1 MDPRD
6 CDGNIFLLS
15 KAEPLD
21 MSKLLS
27 KLASDDPEEFLE
39 WMKCN
44 VLGRLFYCDDGTF
57 AFCQAGYRQQL
68 DGAVFSQLRLEDLSS
83 AVRSNPRLVPNWE
96 GEGSTLH
103 WMQFIVSTKEY
114 RSYLR
119 LRMRD
124 QDRRIVGVSLC
135 PQPNP
140 APDACYLVACAPPLY
155 MPLFRTLTSDKDY
168 ARYVES
174 VLKCKLPGTD
184 ISAVRWFKSF
194 AYWVRFD
201 ADIPSFLNFDVMY
214 TYGLHPQGWTAG
226 KVFVIV
232 GEQGTGKS
240 EKVNQFCGFLPK
252 ANFVDASMSMITT
265 NKFNAS
271 LIKPKWICHEA
282 GKDWYKKMNSE
293 FLRSMVTDMTSMHD
307 FEQKFGKMLRIMG
320 AVMAI
325 VVADRAGGPATV
337 AEREE
342 RRLVM
347 IKVAKD
353 PKNPAD
359 YTNFH
364 KAVHLFS
371 QLFAHSNENLTEFR
385 EQFRQSFVNYLGPMF
400 DYISPSGLVVPRVLH
415 GRDGFEDALGD
426 EQTAA
431 VKKSSGPPAKRAKTA
446 VSTSAASAANAC
458 AKHLAATSLIV
469 PVLDPNVWYYLFHNL
484 SVFHEPDSID
494 RKHSLLRTL
503 IHRSW
508 THDNTEF
515 RYVGLDGQEVVSNAT
530 MYSLYSEYSDAEK
543 STDSEFIHT
552 AETRALAK
560 TDAFYKMLA
569 KFKSLMV
576 VRHMMAM
583 GPEAMTAWP
592 RLLTIETALW
602 ILGLWMNYLGNGG
615 KIRLDQPMW
624 GDACSMQEYLVP
636 AARLLLSRLSGRDT
650 FSSGKHVEIS
660 QADIRSVLKIDS
672 SAYLGMS
679 GKGLQLRPVQMHWGP
694 FSILRGLVRE
704 DPIFRPSDEEIAS
717 ILRMIGGE
725 ALLVDKNRADYDW
738 LISSTPTHLMKQ
750 MCKTIE
756 TVGVDGVDEQSRIY
770 YALFAD
776 QFSDGPFGLMKK
788 DEFYA
793 TLARIEVNVPKPRRN
808 AVYRPPVTLRSS
820 PADLGDTGGDQF
832 SVAPAPVGLPTAA
845 AKAKEVK
852 QARHEEMFSSERSPI
867 LEVSSDEFEYPNVSQ
882 GGPRDSPTQSLAFEQ
897 EEHSSSSQ

>member
-27 KLASDDPEEFLE
+27 KLASDDPDEFLE
-39 WMKCN
+39 WMRCN
-44 VLGRLFYCDDGTF
+44 ILGRLFYCDDGTF
-57 AFCQAGYRQQL
+57 AFCSAGYRQQL
-68 DGAVFSQLRLEDLSS
+68 DGAVFSQLRLEDLSA

-96 GEGSTLH
+96 GEGSSLH
-103 WMQFIVSTKEY
+103 WMQFVVSTKEY

-124 QDRRIVGVSLC
+124 QERRIVGVSLC

-155 MPLFRTLTSDKDY
+155 MPLCRTLTSDKDY
-168 ARYVES
+168 AQYVQS
-174 VLKCKLPGTD
+174 VLSCKLPGTN

-194 AYWVRFD
+194 IYWVRFD
-201 ADIPSFLNFDVMY
+201 SDIPSHLNFLAMY
-214 TYGLHPQGWTAG
+214 TYALHPQGWTSG
-226 KVFVIV
+226 KIVVIV

-240 EKVNQFCGFLPK
+240 EQVNQLCGFLNK
-252 ANFVDASMSMITT
+252 VNYTEASMAMITT

-293 FLRSMVTDMTSMHD
+293 FLRSMVTEMTSMHD

-320 AVMAI
+320 AVMPI
-325 VVADRAGGPATV
+325 VVADRSGGPATI

-342 RRLVM
+342 RRLIM

-353 PKNPAD
+353 PKNAAD

-364 KAVHLFS
+364 KAFQLFS
-371 QLFAHSNENLTEFR
+371 QLFSHSNENLTEFR
-385 EQFRQSFVNYLGPMF
+385 EQFRQAFVNYLGPLF

-446 VSTSAASAANAC
+446 VSTSAASAANEC
-458 AKHLAATSLIV
+458 ARHFAHTGSIIPLI
-469 PVLDPNVWYYLFHNL
+469 DPEAWYYLFHNL
-484 SVFHEPDSID
+484 GVFHEPDSID
-494 RKHSLLRTL
+494 RKHSLQRTL
-503 IHRSW
+503 WHRTW
-508 THDNTEF
+508 THDHTPFTYTDINGNEGT
-515 RYVGLDGQEVVSNAT
+515 YTDTLYT
-530 MYSLYSEYSDAEK
+530 IYSQWSDTDK
-543 STDSEFIHT
+543 STNGDFIHT

-560 TDAFYKMLA
+560 TDTYYKMLA
-569 KFKSLMV
+569 KFKVTMM
-576 VRHMMAM
+576 VRHVLAM
-583 GPEAMTAWP
+583 GPEPTMAWP

-602 ILGLWMNYLGNGG
+602 FLGLWMNYLGNGG

-636 AARLLLSRLSGRDT
+636 AARLLLNRLSGRDT
-650 FSSGKHVEIS
+650 FSSGKHVEIT
-660 QADIRSVLKIDS
+660 DIKSVLKIDP
-672 SAYLGMS
+672 SAYLGLG

-694 FSILRGLVRE
+694 FSILRNLVVHE
-704 DPIFRPSDEEIAS
+704 GSLFRPTDEEVVS

-770 YALFAD
+770 YALFSD

-793 TLARIEVNVPKPRRN
+793 TLASIEVNVPKPRRN
-808 AVYRPPVTLRSS
+808 AVYRPPVVLRSS
-820 PADLGDTGGDQF
+820 PADLGDIGGDQF
-832 SVAPAPVGLPTAA
+832 SVAPAPSGLSTAA
-845 AKAKEVK
+845 AKAKAEK
-852 QARHEEMFSSERSPI
+852 QAHREEMFSSERSPE
-867 LEVSSDEFEYPNVSQ
+867 LTVSSDEFEYPNVSQ
-882 GGPRDSPTQSLAFEQ
+882 GGPRDSPTQSLVYGQ
-897 EEHSSSSQ
+897 EECSSSSQ